1 MRKIMRKQ
9 AWLLVL
15 AASAALPA
23 LAQQTV
29 VPPAADPGAVRQR
42 QIDDDNRRRDAQRLQ
57 QPITEPIRRDGIAP
71 PEPAGDAK
79 STSDA
84 VRFQVN
90 RIEFTASEILT
101 AAELETIAADFRGRA
116 LTLAELQQLVARV
129 NALYRAKNVVT
140 AQALLPPQDVSQG
153 VVRVRLVEGRVGKV
167 ELQGNNSTEADFITN
182 RLGLRAGDL
191 VDLDR
196 LEPALRRFNRSN
208 DVQLRAE
215 LKPGSSFGLT
225 DLQVGVTEPERQE
238 LRLMLDNLGGES
250 TGAWRLSTTY
260 INRSLLGLRDEFIGT
275 AAAADGLR
283 GLSLAYTFPV
293 NRWGGR
299 LNLGWSRDET
309 ALRHGPLVP
318 LNITGVASGYS
329 ALLRQPMVVEQR
341 AQVDLLLGSRKR
353 YSENF
358 IDSVFLQRTDSK
370 DHSLGLEAQYFGTG
384 SRWLA
389 SYTRYFGEVQVLAP
403 VSLQIDRGNV
413 RFDQELG
420 AGMSLRGIVGWQSA
434 QQRNL
439 PSSEQYFIGG
449 DGSVRGY
456 PASVLSGDVGRTI
469 NLELHHPIGR
479 VTLGTSDLAASG
491 FFFFDRG
498 DVTPFRP
505 PNSSLP
511 ARLHLMGAGWGVV
524 AVLDKRVS
532 ARLTFG
538 YGLNK
543 LAFEPSRYQIHF
555 QLIASIL

>member
-9 AWLLVL
+9 AWLILL
-15 AASAALPA
+15 AAGTVLPA
-23 LAQQTV
+23 LAQTTV

-42 QIDDDNRRRDAQRLQ
+42 QIDDDSRRRDAERLQ
-57 QPITEPIRRDGIAP
+57 QPITEPLKRDGIAP
-71 PEPAGDAK
+71 PQTAGDA
-79 STSDA
+79 TAAADA
-84 VRFQVN
+84 VRFQVT
-90 RIEFTASEILT
+90 RIEFTPSEILT
-101 AAELETIAADFRGRA
+101 AAELEDIAKDFRGRA

-129 NALYRAKNVVT
+129 NALYRSKNVVT
-140 AQALLPPQDVSQG
+140 AQALVPPQDVSQG

-167 ELQGNNSTEADFITN
+167 ELQGNTSTESDFITN
-182 RLGLRAGDL
+182 RLGLRTGDL
-191 VDLDR
+191 VDLER

-215 LKPGSSFGLT
+215 LKPGTGFGLT
-225 DLQVGVTEPERQE
+225 DLQVGVVEPQRQE
-238 LRLMLDNLGGES
+238 IRLMLDNLGGES

-260 INRSLLGLRDEFIGT
+260 INRSLLGLRDELNAT
-275 AAAADGLR
+275 ATDADGLR
-283 GLSLAYTFPV
+283 GLSLAYAFPV

-299 LNLGWSRDET
+299 LNLGWSRDDT
-309 ALRHGPLVP
+309 AVRHGPLVP
-318 LNITGVASGYS
+318 LNITGASSGYS

-358 IDSVFLQRTDSK
+358 IDSVFLQRTDTR
-370 DHSLGLEAQYFGTG
+370 DRSLGLEAQYFGTR

-389 SYTRYFGEVQVLAP
+389 SYTRYFGEVQLLAP
-403 VSLQIDRGNV
+403 VSLQIDRGSV
-413 RFDQELG
+413 RFDQEFG
-420 AGMSLRGIVGWQSA
+420 AGMSLRGTLGWQSA

-456 PASVLSGDVGRTI
+456 PTSALSGDVGHTL

-479 VTLGTSDLAASG
+479 VTLGTSELAASG

-524 AVLDKRVS
+524 AALDKRVS

-543 LAFEPSRYQIHF
+543 LDFEPSRYQIHF